1 MFDDRA
7 PHRHTRARSRRL
19 NVRHCLP
26 RHRYRWRR
34 YVVGTLRTT
43 LQSGLRRPPTTTAAL
58 QRSLLHSLGLL
69 GVAAWMQTML
79 RMVAM
84 ERVSDV

>member
-1 MFDDRA
+1 M
-7 PHRHTRARSRRL
+7 
-19 NVRHCLP
+19 
-26 RHRYRWRR
+26 
-34 YVVGTLRTT
+34 
-43 LQSGLRRPPTTTAAL
+43 AAL
-58 QRSLLHSLGLL
+58 QRSLLHSLELL